1 MKLVFLKKKLMTEKI
16 AIFFKSLNETI
27 IIEFKN
33 SKPQLNQKFALNT
46 IKKMCFKNNIFNA
59 NKLNY
64 FTFKDVENVYVNGN
78 KISTYEELSI
88 LRLYLFEKLNNCKPY
103 F

>member
-1 MKLVFLKKKLMTEKI
+1 
-16 AIFFKSLNETI
+16 
-27 IIEFKN
+27 
-33 SKPQLNQKFALNT
+33 
-46 IKKMCFKNNIFNA
+46 MCFKNNIFNA

-78 KISTYEELSI
+78 KIFTYEELSI